1 MASLSSFRA
10 SRSFNSSSGELN
22 HRINLQ
28 DNTVSQPPTA
38 PASEAGDVPAQ
49 PSNTSATSSAA
60 PGRRETL
67 RKAIAQRKYR
77 GWVIDPA
84 TSSTDDDLEI
94 ANGDGA
100 PDPRAGGVVER
111 TGEEDMEIV
120 GPSGGGGEDGLP
132 QERGRDRSNTGGNAR
147 RGSAEHVPARKKSQ
161 KQKKEIA
168 EIDVLYENQRGISI
182 CGIPLFSSKGLLNL
196 DPASWQNGLFHDSAV
211 SIVNAQLPDPSWA
224 WAWKTWYVDMTQ
236 DVDEE
241 GWTYSFSFNPAFSW
255 HGNHVWFHSFVRRR
269 RWLRKR
275 VKISHNP
282 DFSSRE
288 GSQERPHGLNQDYF
302 TIHSRHLVDGGSTG
316 TGAGKKKP
324 RRSVMEGSEW
334 TGQNA
339 EMDDD
344 LEEEG
349 LITDI
354 PKLLRVL
361 KIARLDREKIEV
373 VEKFLK
379 DSGEEVI
386 YLPERIPDIMSLMIF
401 QASRRQLLKLLI
413 AASDELVPSQP
424 SSTASTPHAE
434 PSDPLLP
441 TDGSSTP
448 HPGPGLGSQSGT
460 QHADQ
465 KAARQRKYE
474 SLKKAIEA
482 AEQEVRRLE
491 YWSDVKGVAT
501 ETEGGMKVAE
511 DQSGGLPLGIDDS
524 ELKWKGKEVEK

>member
-22 HRINLQ
+22 LRINLQ

-38 PASEAGDVPAQ
+38 PASEAGDALAQ
-49 PSNTSATSSAA
+49 PSNASATSSAA

-67 RKAIAQRKYR
+67 LKAITQRKYR
-77 GWVIDPA
+77 GWAIDPVA
-84 TSSTDDDLEI
+84 SIDDDLEI

-100 PDPRAGGVVER
+100 PDLRAGGVV
-111 TGEEDMEIV
+111 GNPAEEDIGIV
-120 GPSGGGGEDGLP
+120 VPSGSGGEDRSP
-132 QERGRDRSNTGGNAR
+132 RERGRDRSNTGGNAR
-147 RGSAEHVPARKKSQ
+147 RSSMEHMLERRKSQ
-161 KQKKEIA
+161 KQKKKEIA
-168 EIDVLYENQRGISI
+168 EIDVLYENQRGVFV

-196 DPASWQNGLFHDSAV
+196 DPAPWQNGFFHDSAV

-241 GWTYSFSFNPAFSW
+241 GWTYSFSFNPVFSW

-275 VKISHNP
+275 IKMSHNP

-288 GSQERPHGLNQDYF
+288 GSRERPHGLNRDYF
-302 TIHSRHLVDGGSTG
+302 TIHSRHLDGGSTR
-316 TGAGKKKP
+316 TGVGKRKQ

-334 TGQNA
+334 TGENA

-379 DSGEEVI
+379 DGGEEVA
-386 YLPERIPDIMSLMIF
+386 YLPERIPHIMSLMIF

-413 AASDELVPSQP
+413 AAADELMPSQP
-424 SSTASTPHAE
+424 LPTASTPHAE
-434 PSDPLLP
+434 PSDLLLA
-441 TDGSSTP
+441 DGSSTP
-448 HPGPGLGSQSGT
+448 QGPEPQSGIQKT
-460 QHADQ
+460 DQ
-465 KAARQRKYE
+465 KAAGQRKYE
-474 SLKKAIEA
+474 SLKKAIES

-491 YWSDVKGVAT
+491 YWSDVKEVAAG
-501 ETEGGMKVAE
+501 TEGGMKIAE
-511 DQSGGLPLGIDDS
+511 EQAGGLPLGMDDS
-524 ELKWKGKEVEK
+524 RLKWKGKEVERRNG